1 MLRSASRSTCLAQRA
16 ARSFAAAA
24 SRPAARPAV
33 FTHATRYISNSAQR
47 KNATAQAT
55 ATDAGSR
62 PNPAPSFNIESS
74 NPAPVSKSGTSAAMD
89 DSFIG
94 LTGGQIFHEMML
106 RHNVDTMFG
115 YSGGAILPVFDG
127 IYNSPHFEFIMP
139 RHEQGAGHMAEGYA
153 RATGKP
159 GVVVVTSGPG
169 ATNVVT
175 PMQDALSDGTP
186 MVVFTGQVS
195 TAAIGTD
202 AFQEADVVGISRSC
216 TKWNVMVKNI
226 AELPRRIN
234 EAFEIATSGRPGPVL
249 VDLPKDVTS
258 SVLREAIPTS
268 LTIPSRSLETIAATA
283 VDEYQNE
290 SIQRAA
296 DLINKA
302 KKPIIY
308 CGNGI
313 LNSHEGP
320 VFLRELANKAQIP
333 VTTTLH
339 ALGAFDE
346 TDPKALH
353 MLGMHGTGYA
363 NTAIQ
368 HADVIIA
375 LGARFDERV
384 TGNISKFAPAARLA
398 ALEKRGGIVH
408 FEILPKNI
416 NKVVEAT
423 EAVEGDVAQNLG
435 KLLPLINEVSE
446 RPEWLGQVK
455 EWKEKFPLDFERD
468 TLGSNEP
475 VKPQTVITTLSK
487 LTENMKEKVILT
499 TGVGQ
504 HQMWAA
510 QFFNFRFPRSMVT
523 SGGLGTMGYG
533 LPAAIGAKVGM
544 PESIVIDIDG
554 DASFN
559 MTLAELSC
567 AVQYGINVKVIV
579 LNNEEQGMVTQWQS
593 LFYDDRYAHTHQ
605 KNPDFMKLADAMGL
619 KGIKINTIEE
629 LEGGLQDM
637 LDYNEGPV
645 LVEVVV
651 DQKVPVLPMIAAG
664 KGLDEFLVY
673 NKEVEMERKKLRRE
687 RSERLKAAKAAE
699 AAAAAAAA
707 AKN

>member
-1 MLRSASRSTCLAQRA
+1 MKRALLATTKQSQINSVARRFISTSAD
-16 ARSFAAAA
+16 
-24 SRPAARPAV
+24 
-33 FTHATRYISNSAQR
+33 R
-47 KNATAQAT
+47 KTPAT
-55 ATDAGSR
+55 ATSAR
-62 PNPAPSFNIESS
+62 PEPAPSFNISESVS
-74 NPAPVSKSGTSAAMD
+74 SASKNAPSALQNGSSSPAMD

-106 RHNVDTMFG
+106 RHKVETIFG

-127 IYNSPHFEFIMP
+127 IYNSPHFKFVMP

-169 ATNVVT
+169 ATNVIT

-186 MVVFTGQVS
+186 MVVFTGQVA
-195 TAAIGTD
+195 TASIGTD

-216 TKWNVMVKNI
+216 TKWNVMVKNLN
-226 AELPRRIN
+226 ELPRRIN

-258 SVLREAIPTS
+258 SILREAIPTS
-268 LTIPSRSLETIAATA
+268 LTIPSRSLETLAASA
-283 VDEYQNE
+283 VNEFQNE
-290 SIQRAA
+290 SIKRAA

-302 KKPIIY
+302 KKPVIY
-308 CGNGI
+308 AGNGV
-313 LNSHEGP
+313 LSSHEGP
-320 VFLRELANKAQIP
+320 VYLRELANKANIP

-339 ALGAFDE
+339 GLGAFDE
-346 TDPKALH
+346 SDPKALH

-363 NTAIQ
+363 NTAVQ
-368 HADVIIA
+368 NADLIIA

-384 TGNISKFAPAARLA
+384 TGNITKFAPAARLA
-398 ALEKRGGIVH
+398 ALENRGGIVH

-435 KLLPLINEVSE
+435 KLLPLINEVPE
-446 RPEWLGQVK
+446 RPEWLGQIK
-455 EWKEKFPLDFERD
+455 SWKEKFPMDYERD
-468 TLGSNEP
+468 VPGSGEP
-475 VKPQTVITTLSK
+475 VKPQTVLTTLSK
-487 LTENMKEKVILT
+487 LTEKISDKVILT

-510 QFFNFRFPRSMVT
+510 QFFNFKHPRTMIT

-533 LPAAIGAKVGM
+533 LPAAIGAKVGK
-544 PESIVIDIDG
+544 PDHIVIDIDG

-567 AVQYGINVKVIV
+567 AVQYGVNVKVIV

-619 KGIKINTIEE
+619 KGIQINTIEE
-629 LEGGLQDM
+629 LEGGLQEM
-637 LDYNEGPV
+637 LDYESGPV
-645 LVEVVV
+645 LVEVKV

-673 NKEVEMERKKLRRE
+673 NKEVELERKKLRL
-687 RSERLKAAKAAE
+687 ERLERRKAQGLE
-699 AAAAAAAA
+699 
-707 AKN
+707 N